1 MFKTELRKFYKSKRS
16 SLTNNEIEAL
26 SLSLANMV
34 LKLDIWECS
43 NYHIFFPIEKNNEID
58 TKLIIQVIQGKDKNV
73 ILPKLNL
80 ENKSFLNFLL
90 TDATL
95 LKENNFGIA
104 EPQSG
109 IQIDESQIE
118 VVFLPLLC
126 FDTHGHRVGYGGGY
140 YDRFLKKC
148 PENTIK
154 IGLSYFESIKKIQD
168 INNKDVK
175 MNFCL
180 TPKKIYEF

>member
-1 MFKTELRKFYKSKRS
+1 MFKKELRKFYKSKRS
-16 SLTNNEIEAL
+16 SLTNKQIEAL

-126 FDTHGHRVGYGGGY
+126 FDTQGHRVGYGGGY

-148 PENTIK
+148 PENIIK

>member
-1 MFKTELRKFYKSKRS
+1 MFKKELRRFYKSKRN
-16 SLTNNEIEAL
+16 SLTNTKIETL

-34 LKLDIWECS
+34 LELDIWEHS

-95 LKENNFGIA
+95 LKENDFGIA

-109 IQIDESQIE
+109 IQIDENQIE

-126 FDTHGHRVGYGGGY
+126 FDKTGHRVGYGGGY

-148 PENTIK
+148 PKNIIK
-154 IGLSYFESIKKIQD
+154 IGLSYFDPIKKIKD
-168 INNKDVK
+168 IKNTDIK

>member
-1 MFKTELRKFYKSKRS
+1 MFKKELRRIYKSKRN

-34 LKLDIWECS
+34 LELEIWECS

-58 TKLIIQVIQGKDKNV
+58 TKLIIQIIQGKDKNV

-95 LKENNFGIA
+95 LKENELGIA

-126 FDTHGHRVGYGGGY
+126 FDTHGQRVGYGGGF

-154 IGLSYFESIKKIQD
+154 IGLSYFDPVEKIQD
-168 INNKDVK
+168 INNTDIK

>member
-1 MFKTELRKFYKSKRS
+1 MKKQTLRLSFKRKRNAFS
-16 SLTNNEIEAL
+16 SEEIQNL
-26 SLSLANMV
+26 SLDLANQI
-34 LKLDIWECS
+34 LNLNIWGYT
-43 NYHIFFPIEKNNEID
+43 NFHVFFPIEKNNEID

-73 ILPKLNL
+73 ILPKLNI

-90 TDATL
+90 TDSTL
-95 LKENNFGIA
+95 LKENELGIA

-109 IQIDESQIE
+109 IQINENQIE
-118 VVFLPLLC
+118 VVFVPLLC
-126 FDTHGHRVGYGGGY
+126 FDKSGHRVGYGGGH

-148 PENTIK
+148 PKNTVK
-154 IGLSYFESIKKIQD
+154 IGLSFFDPIQKISD
-168 INNKDVK
+168 INITDVR

>member
-1 MFKTELRKFYKSKRS
+1 MFKKELRKFYKSKRS

-43 NYHIFFPIEKNNEID
+43 NYHIFFPIEKNSEID

-90 TDATL
+90 TDATS

-109 IQIDESQIE
+109 IQINENQIE
-118 VVFLPLLC
+118 VVFVPLLC
-126 FDTHGHRVGYGGGY
+126 FDKSGHRVGYGGGY

-148 PENTIK
+148 SENTIK
-154 IGLSYFESIKKIQD
+154 IGVSFFDPIEKIID
-168 INNKDVK
+168 ININDIK
-175 MNFCL
+175 MNYCL
-180 TPKKIYEF
+180 TPNKIYEF

>member
-1 MFKTELRKFYKSKRS
+1 MFKKELRKFYKSKRS

-58 TKLIIQVIQGKDKNV
+58 TKLIIQIIQGKDKNV
-73 ILPKLNL
+73 ILPKLNI

-90 TDATL
+90 TDSTL
-95 LKENNFGIA
+95 LKENELGIA

-109 IQIDESQIE
+109 IQINENQIE
-118 VVFLPLLC
+118 VVFIPLLC
-126 FDTHGHRVGYGGGY
+126 FDKSGHRVGYGGGY

-148 PENTIK
+148 PKNTVK
-154 IGLSYFESIKKIQD
+154 IGLSFFDPIQKIFD
-168 INNKDVK
+168 INITDVK
-175 MNFCL
+175 INFCL

>member
-1 MFKTELRKFYKSKRS
+1 MFKKELRKFYKSKRS

-43 NYHIFFPIEKNNEID
+43 NYHIFFPIEKNSEID

-140 YDRFLKKC
+140 YDRFLKNVPRIQSKLAYL
-148 PENTIK
+148 I
-154 IGLSYFESIKKIQD
+154 LSQ
-168 INNKDVK
+168 
-175 MNFCL
+175 
-180 TPKKIYEF
+180 

>member
-1 MFKTELRKFYKSKRS
+1 VKKQTLRLSFKRKRNAFS
-16 SLTNNEIEAL
+16 SEEIQNL
-26 SLSLANMV
+26 SLDLANQI
-34 LKLDIWECS
+34 LNLSIWGYT
-43 NYHIFFPIEKNNEID
+43 NFHVFFPIEKNNEID

-73 ILPKLNL
+73 ILPKLNI

-90 TDATL
+90 TDSTL
-95 LKENNFGIA
+95 LKENELGIA

-109 IQIDESQIE
+109 IQINENQIE
-118 VVFLPLLC
+118 VVFVPLLC
-126 FDTHGHRVGYGGGY
+126 FDKSGHRVGYGGGY

-148 PENTIK
+148 PKNTVK
-154 IGLSYFESIKKIQD
+154 IGLSFFDPIQKISD
-168 INNKDVK
+168 INITDVR

>member
-1 MFKTELRKFYKSKRS
+1 VKKQTLRLSFKRKRNAFS
-16 SLTNNEIEAL
+16 SEEIQNL
-26 SLSLANMV
+26 SLDLANQI
-34 LKLDIWECS
+34 LNLNIWEYT
-43 NYHIFFPIEKNNEID
+43 NFHVFFPIEKNNEID

-73 ILPKLNL
+73 ILPKLNI

-90 TDATL
+90 TDSTL
-95 LKENNFGIA
+95 LKENELGIA

-109 IQIDESQIE
+109 IQINENQIE
-118 VVFLPLLC
+118 VVFIPLLC
-126 FDTHGHRVGYGGGY
+126 FDKSGHRVGYGGGY

-148 PENTIK
+148 PKNTVK
-154 IGLSYFESIKKIQD
+154 IGLSFFDPIQKISD
-168 INNKDVK
+168 INITDVR

>member
-1 MFKTELRKFYKSKRS
+1 MFKKELRKFYKSKRS
-16 SLTNNEIEAL
+16 SLTNKQIEAL

-43 NYHIFFPIEKNNEID
+43 NYHIFFPIKKNNEID

-126 FDTHGHRVGYGGGY
+126 FDTQGHRVGYGGGY

-148 PENTIK
+148 PENIIK